1 MESEN
6 TKQYNFSFRGKGGEF
21 FGVVVVNWLLTIVT
35 LGLYYPW
42 AKERTLKYLYSNT
55 YLENDNF
62 QFTGTGKEMF
72 VGFVKVFAIV
82 IALYLGIFFS
92 AKAQNTVLMVVFLIA
107 FYVFLLGIVPFAIHG
122 FYKYRMS
129 RTNWRGVRFGY
140 RGDRGTLIKL
150 YFKELFLTFITLGI
164 YSFWMTT
171 NLRNYTLSNIKFG
184 NADFKYKAKGIDYFI
199 LNLKGILLTYVTL
212 GIYSF
217 WFQRDIIRFYFDH
230 LTLNNG
236 KDRVKFQSKL
246 TAGEI
251 VELTLI
257 NMLILIF
264 TLGLGYA
271 FVEVRTLTKLFSKL
285 EMIGNIDLDN
295 LKQTEE
301 EYKNA
306 FGDEALDAM
315 DISGII

>member
-1 MESEN
+1 MESTN
-6 TKQYNFSFRGKGGEF
+6 SKLYNFSFRGKGGDY
-21 FGVVVVNWLLTIVT
+21 FGVVVVNWLLTILT

-72 VGFVKVFAIV
+72 IGFIKIFGIVFF
-82 IALYLGIFFS
+82 LYAGVFFS
-92 AKAQNTVLMVVFLIA
+92 AKAQSTGLMIIFLIA
-107 FYVFLLGIVPFAIHG
+107 FYVFFLGIIPFAIHG
-122 FYKYRMS
+122 FYRYRMS

-150 YFKELFLTFITLGI
+150 YFRDLFFTIITFGI

-171 NLRNYTLSNIKFG
+171 NLRNYTLSNVKFG
-184 NADFKYKAKGIDYFI
+184 NAEFKYKANGADYFI

-236 KDRVKFQSKL
+236 NERVKFQSKL
-246 TAGEI
+246 TPGEI
-251 VELTLI
+251 FELTVI

-264 TLGLGYA
+264 TLGLGFA

-285 EMIGNIDLDN
+285 EIAGNINLDN